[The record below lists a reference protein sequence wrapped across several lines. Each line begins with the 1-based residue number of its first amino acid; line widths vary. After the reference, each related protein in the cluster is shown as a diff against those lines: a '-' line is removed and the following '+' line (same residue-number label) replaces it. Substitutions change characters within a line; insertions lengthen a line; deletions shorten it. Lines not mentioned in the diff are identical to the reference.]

1 MQAVNRKS
9 ESKHG
14 AKSQKRQ
21 KVHCAVKPSSCMRR
35 EREGGG
41 KRIPAPEKRQ
51 RQPAGLGHTH
61 TPKTRNQSIGLDE
74 AKNGPAS
81 PSFPLR
87 RRSKKEVSSVPRV
100 FQNAKVAL
108 HMCVYRSMQYMQDL
122 RSPGLVNQMAGGEG
136 GVEREKKKNR

>member
-1 MQAVNRKS
+1 
-9 ESKHG
+9 
-14 AKSQKRQ
+14 
-21 KVHCAVKPSSCMRR
+21 
-35 EREGGG
+35 
-41 KRIPAPEKRQ
+41 
-51 RQPAGLGHTH
+51 
-61 TPKTRNQSIGLDE
+61 LDE

-136 GVEREKKKNR
+136 GVEREKKKKTDDDDRLGSRRGSLKRKEK